1 MRKST
6 ISLIIVCVMI
16 GLTAFNMRGLKDVE
30 GAKRVLEDQ
39 GYTHVNITGLRS
51 FKCGG
56 KDLWRTGF
64 KATNDAGRTVHGTVC
79 TTLFKS
85 SNIRFD

>member
-16 GLTAFNMRGLKDVE
+16 AFTAFNMRGLKDPE

-51 FKCGG
+51 FSCGG

-64 KATNDAGRTVHGTVC
+64 KATNEAGRVIHGTVC

-85 SNIRFD
+85 SNIRFE

>member
-6 ISLIIVCVMI
+6 TSLIIVCFMI
-16 GLTAFNMRGLKDVE
+16 SFIAFTMRGLKDPE

-51 FKCGG
+51 FSCGNRE
-56 KDLWRTGF
+56 LWRTGF
-64 KATNDAGRTVHGTVC
+64 KAMNQAGRVVRGTVC

-85 SNIRFD
+85 SNIRFE